1 MLLMVLELGGVMILI
16 MPLLQYQTSL
26 KDVVDMKYTTRRK
39 QKDGSYKTYF
49 NAPKDALKAGIVGN
63 QVFTD
68 GRTARYEIPR
78 LIERV
83 ELFRKGGI
91 AAVVLNKEN
100 SIRQAISHYLVTD
113 YYAKSLKDSTK
124 ARFETAYK
132 FLSKDLGDTRIK
144 DINAKD
150 LNKSYQQWVKTNQSG
165 VCNTRVLALTYL
177 FDYLVLHGLLPF
189 NFAKAIVRTTITTE
203 KIKFDWTKEL
213 AAKLITECLSVFKS
227 SSMGLLLLII
237 YETAQNPK
245 DVQRLLWDDIDL
257 DNNCVLFPRRGLTL
271 PLQASTIH
279 LLKQQKIMWGFQKYV
294 LPYHRISDNSYV
306 PMDSSVL
313 SSHWGQVKERLGI
326 TERLDLRQLR
336 VLAAKEMVSL
346 GVEPHYL
353 ANILSIQPSAVNKYY
368 KLEETKNKEI
378 LAKRFAN
385 VEEGSKVSLREQ

>member
-1 MLLMVLELGGVMILI
+1 
-16 MPLLQYQTSL
+16 
-26 KDVVDMKYTTRRK
+26 MKYTTRRK
-39 QKDGSYKTYF
+39 QKNGSYKVYF

-63 QVFTD
+63 KVFTD

-78 LIERV
+78 LIEKV

-91 AAVVLNKEN
+91 AAVVLGKEN
-100 SIRQAISHYLVTD
+100 NIRQAISHYLVTD

-132 FLSKDLGDTRIK
+132 FLSKDIGHIK
-144 DINAKD
+144 IREINAKD
-150 LNKSYQQWVKTNQSG
+150 LNIFYREWTRESKSG

-213 AAKLITECLSVFKS
+213 AAKLITECLSTFKS

-245 DVQRLLWDDIDL
+245 DVQRLVWDDIDI
-257 DNNCVLFPRRGLTL
+257 DNNCVSFPRRGLTL

-279 LLKQQKIMWGFQKYV
+279 LLKQQKTMWGFQKYV
-294 LPYHRISDNSYV
+294 LPYHRTSDNSYV
-306 PMDSSVL
+306 PMDSGVLRSHFSV
-313 SSHWGQVKERLGI
+313 VKDRLGI
-326 TERLDLRQLR
+326 PERLDLRQLR
-336 VLAAKEMVSL
+336 VLAANEMVSL

-353 ANILSIQPSAVNKYY
+353 ANILSIQPSAVNNYY
-368 KLEETKNKEI
+368 KLVGTKNKEI